1 MKIHHLHREQLI
13 PAPIEE
19 VWSFFSNPG
28 NLNEITPPDL
38 KFEILNGAD
47 VKMYEGQLIEY
58 RVEFVSGVRSKW
70 LTEIAHMRTNQYFA
84 DEQRL
89 GPYRYWYHEHIFEQ
103 MQGGVKMA
111 DRVTYVVPL
120 GILGEFLD
128 AFWIKRRLNTI
139 FDYRHRKIYALFGH
153 VK

>member
-1 MKIHHLHREQLI
+1 MKIHHLHREQL
-13 PAPIEE
+13 IEE